1 LNSRVTITAWGKA
14 DIILAKQTL
23 PLASEILVLVILP
36 LSWHADEIT
45 VLVIVRY
52 GGILFEGRVCLPNV
66 LYHIS
71 SRDGCLSTSISP
83 GCTYSKELYSVSFYQ
98 PLRYI
103 QAILASIIIAPKS
116 AYLWELFLPTGYG
129 RGYLRFILCFQES
142 FNVLRGDNVFE
153 DY

>member
-1 LNSRVTITAWGKA
+1 MLTRSRFWSMLG
-14 DIILAKQTL
+14 
-23 PLASEILVLVILP
+23 
-36 LSWHADEIT
+36 T
-45 VLVIVRY
+45 VEFYSR
-52 GGILFEGRVCLPNV
+52 EGSAYQNV
-66 LYHIS
+66 SYHIS

-98 PLRYI
+98 PLRCI
-103 QAILASIIIAPKS
+103 QAMLASIIIASKS